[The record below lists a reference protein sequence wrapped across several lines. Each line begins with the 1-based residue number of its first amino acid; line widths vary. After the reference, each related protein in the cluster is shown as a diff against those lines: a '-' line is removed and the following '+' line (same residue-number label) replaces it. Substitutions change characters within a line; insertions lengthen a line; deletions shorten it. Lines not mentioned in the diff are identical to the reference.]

1 MKRAWCIQKKDN
13 IGVRSYHDP
22 EEIIEEFFESLPSRY
37 EIGLETQIRG
47 IDSIFDC
54 VNLIY

>member
-1 MKRAWCIQKKDN
+1 MHSKKDN